1 MLRTC
6 MKAPIEWYKG
16 KGEGGGEGLKGCYAT
31 VAKIQYSFQ
40 NMKKYS
46 MVGIKGTVSK
56 IQFSTSSNRK
66 IKFVFID

>member
-1 MLRTC
+1 

-16 KGEGGGEGLKGCYAT
+16 KGEGGGGRG
-31 VAKIQYSFQ
+31 SFQ